1 MINFGYLYNVES
13 YQNILGMEHK
23 VDRNLSWNI
32 LENATLLPFAYIPDN
47 LGGGII
53 DERGEYIDGSGLHKG
68 LGTGYDIS
76 GMKIHKDEG
85 EVVFLGLWAC
95 IWGHD
100 ITDNIRRLW
109 VLYNDEF
116 MEKYGHHRFVYIS
129 VDNRDPEPGFAELLR
144 VLGIERV
151 SLEKIDVVT
160 MYRKIILPDECIW
173 NQDDIEYFTR
183 EYVYMIDKVRAYGEA
198 HFRPGGNSKVYYSH
212 RKYCGWRGLGER
224 KIERFFEKLG
234 YSIVFPEE
242 HTFNEQLNILLNCTE
257 FASTCGSASH
267 NCVFLRDHTKVY
279 IIPRAFHIPKYQLAL
294 DQVHELDIT
303 YVDSTLSMYVHPDHP
318 WIGPFYY
325 IVSKNLQ
332 KCFRLSVEYS
342 ERATVFKIYRL
353 LAFAINKTAK
363 PEEYYNTV
371 REEYLPG
378 FPFDKKLKYSVFL
391 KTCSRLKIQKI
402 LAYLLK
408 WLESRDCM

>member
-1 MINFGYLYNVES
+1 MISFDYLYDAES
-13 YQNILGMEHK
+13 YQNLLGMEHH
-23 VDRNLSWNI
+23 VDRSLSWRSLN
-32 LENATLLPFAYIPDN
+32 NAMVLPFAHIPDN

-53 DERGEYIDGSGLHKG
+53 DDQGEYIDGSGLHRG

-76 GMKIHKDEG
+76 GMKVNNDDG
-85 EVVFLGLWAC
+85 EVVFLGMWAC

-116 MEKYGHHRFVYIS
+116 MKKYGHHRFVYIS
-129 VDNRDPEPGFAELLR
+129 VEDRDPEPAFTELLR

-151 SLEKIDVVT
+151 RLEKINAITV
-160 MYRKIILPDECIW
+160 YRKIILPDECIW
-173 NQDDIEYFTR
+173 NQDNVELFTK
-183 EYVYMIDKVRAYGEA
+183 EYVYMIDKVRAYGEE
-198 HFRPGGNSKVYYSH
+198 HFKPGGSQKVYYSH
-212 RKYCGWRGLGER
+212 RKYSGWRGLGEQ

-242 HTFNEQLNILLNCTE
+242 HSFEEQLNILLNCSE
-257 FASTCGSASH
+257 FASTCGSSSH

-294 DQVHELDIT
+294 DHVHELDIT
-303 YVDSTLSMYVHPDHP
+303 YVDSTLSMYVHPDYP
-318 WIGPFYY
+318 WTGPFYY

-332 KCFRLSVEYS
+332 KCFHLSVEYR
-342 ERATVFKIYRL
+342 ERATAFKIYRQ
-353 LAFAINKTAK
+353 LAFDVNKSAE
-363 PEEYYNTV
+363 PEEYYKTV

-378 FPFDKKLKYSVFL
+378 FPFDKKLKHSALL
-391 KTCSRLKIQKI
+391 KMCDRFKIQKL
-402 LAYLLK
+402 LAYLLR
-408 WLESRDCM
+408 WLGNWDHI